1 MEACFYGLQIFDK
14 RSSVSGVNMHSNNER
29 PWDLAKK
36 LHKPIIRKFKKEQ
49 FIQDFKIIFGVLI

>member
-49 FIQDFKIIFGVLI
+49 FIQDFKITFGVLI